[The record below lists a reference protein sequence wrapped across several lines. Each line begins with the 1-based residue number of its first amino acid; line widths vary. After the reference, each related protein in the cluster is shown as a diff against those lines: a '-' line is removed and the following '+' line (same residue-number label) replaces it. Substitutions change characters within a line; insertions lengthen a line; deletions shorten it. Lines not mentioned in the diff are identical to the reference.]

1 MFILELETAA
11 YGPKNTLK
19 VGQTG
24 PSKRF
29 LPGSNGRSDM
39 STPQI
44 TDINS
49 VHNYLFQVPLVWVK
63 LFREVKWIPC
73 SPVSASAFDLQ
84 FTHCGASWTGS
95 FLSVHSYSQ
104 CTPVELLHR
113 DHLEKQHQAVGLR
126 AEAALGCGLYGTGV
140 QRRQAAQHRHVLQSV
155 GRPSEAQ
162 DSDCQGLLLLREGHS
177 EMEAW
182 FW

>member
-1 MFILELETAA
+1 
-11 YGPKNTLK
+11 
-19 VGQTG
+19 
-24 PSKRF
+24 
-29 LPGSNGRSDM
+29 M

-49 VHNYLFQVPLVWVK
+49 IHNYLFQLPLVWVK

-73 SPVSASAFDLQ
+73 SPVLPSAFDLQ

-95 FLSVHSYSQ
+95 FLSVHGYSQ
-104 CTPVELLHR
+104 CTPLELLRR

-140 QRRQAAQHRHVLQSV
+140 QRRQAAQHRHILQSM
-155 GRPSEAQ
+155 GRPSEAE